1 MKAQQFMIGQIPAV
15 LYGEHAEQLWLFLHG
30 QMGRKEEAEAFAK
43 IVCPKGAQVLG
54 IDLPGH
60 GARQGRDEALNPWT
74 VVPELLAMMDWARVR
89 WDSIAIRA
97 NSIGAY
103 FAMLALGAPDKA
115 LLVSPIL
122 DMEHL
127 ILDMMGWANVTER
140 ELSEK
145 GEIVTS
151 FGQTLSW
158 AYLCYVREH
167 PIHDWHCP
175 ICILYAGQDNMTS
188 RQTVEEFTR
197 HHGAQLTIMDNGE
210 IGFTRRSSE
219 RFCKHGKIPILE
231 HTLST
236 IYRHQNREHLSFE
249 VFPVCLSFAFETP
262 IGSHRSTAAPW
273 SGPSAIPWRLRTCW
287 IRRGAPAGRRR

>member
-1 MKAQQFMIGQIPAV
+1 MKTQQFMIGQIPAV

-30 QMGRKEEAEAFAK
+30 QMGHKEEAEAFAK
-43 IVCPKGAQVLG
+43 TVCPKGAQVLG
-54 IDLPGH
+54 IDSL
-60 GARQGRDEALNPWT
+60 
-74 VVPELLAMMDWARVR
+74 
-89 WDSIAIRA
+89 RA

-103 FAMLALGAPDKA
+103 FAMLTLDAPDKA

-122 DMEHL
+122 DMERL

-167 PIHDWHCP
+167 PVHDWHCP

-210 IGFTRRSSE
+210 HWF
-219 RFCKHGKIPILE
+219 
-231 HTLST
+231 HTPEQRKVLQTWEDSNT
-236 IYRHQNREHLSFE
+236 
-249 VFPVCLSFAFETP
+249 
-262 IGSHRSTAAPW
+262 
-273 SGPSAIPWRLRTCW
+273 
-287 IRRGAPAGRRR
+287 